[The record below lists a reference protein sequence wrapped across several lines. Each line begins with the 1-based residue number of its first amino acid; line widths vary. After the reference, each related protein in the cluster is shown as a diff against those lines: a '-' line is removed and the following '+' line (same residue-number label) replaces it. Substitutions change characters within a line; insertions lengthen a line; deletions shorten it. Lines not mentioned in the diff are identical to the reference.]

1 METSCGVVL
10 VNIDSIL
17 LLQYPQGHWDLPK
30 GHVEPS
36 DVNHIATVRRELAE
50 ETGITGVHFNQEF
63 VERTAYTYR
72 HKGKTR
78 EKEVFWFLAES
89 LAIVITRGSPQH
101 AKTFYKERMF
111 AQETV
116 DGFMLRQGQRC
127 FLEIVVWA
135 CVCLQSFTSSC
146 RRVVF
151 GRLLSGT
158 FASSIVSGRV
168 GEDSWHLCFIH
179 RCTSY
184 IRRFHIHF
192 D

>member
-50 ETGITGVHFNQEF
+50 ETGITGVQFNQEF

-78 EKEVFWFLAES
+78 EKEVFWFLAETDS
-89 LAIVITRGSPQH
+89 LDVALSHEHRDHLWLDWEQALAQLTHEETRS
-101 AKTFYKERMF
+101 
-111 AQETV
+111 
-116 DGFMLRQGQRC
+116 
-127 FLEIVVWA
+127 VVRSAWEK
-135 CVCLQSFTSSC
+135 VKSL
-146 RRVVF
+146 
-151 GRLLSGT
+151 G
-158 FASSIVSGRV
+158 
-168 GEDSWHLCFIH
+168 
-179 RCTSY
+179 
-184 IRRFHIHF
+184 
-192 D
+192 